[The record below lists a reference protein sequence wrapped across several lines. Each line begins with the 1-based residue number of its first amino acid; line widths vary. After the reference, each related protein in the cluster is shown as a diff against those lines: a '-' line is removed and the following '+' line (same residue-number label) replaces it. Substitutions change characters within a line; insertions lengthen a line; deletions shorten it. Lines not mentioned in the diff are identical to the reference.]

1 MFPDIKIVRIIGD
14 FFGLEC
20 WFDRGLWSLNQRG
33 IFEGADCDIC
43 VAVSVR
49 SWMDVARGLEGRQL
63 KWMRRKTGLR
73 FFEHPPKLAPGLPRC
88 PAASMISPC
97 WHQGVLAT
105 TLTPFDTKPPSHW
118 SVNFHPRESLT
129 KIILNVLLSKR
140 VWNESWNLFTALQS
154 DLRMNCLY

>member
-105 TLTPFDTKPPSHW
+105 HLARRSSHLLTRHQVDQSILTQGKVRLKKHGTFCWQSIKPEMFQSG
-118 SVNFHPRESLT
+118 PRIACIGL
-129 KIILNVLLSKR
+129 
-140 VWNESWNLFTALQS
+140 
-154 DLRMNCLY
+154 C

>member
-1 MFPDIKIVRIIGD
+1 MCKNIPLWSFQGGGGSIVGSTREPVSCIGR
-14 FFGLEC
+14 C
-20 WFDRGLWSLNQRG
+20 GLWHLGDCQSKKLNMNG
-33 IFEGADCDIC
+33 
-43 VAVSVR
+43 
-49 SWMDVARGLEGRQL
+49 ARGLEGRQL
-63 KWMRRKTGLR
+63 KWTRRKTGLR

-118 SVNFHPRESLT
+118 SVNFHPRKSLT
-129 KIILNVLLSKR
+129 KIILKVFLSKR